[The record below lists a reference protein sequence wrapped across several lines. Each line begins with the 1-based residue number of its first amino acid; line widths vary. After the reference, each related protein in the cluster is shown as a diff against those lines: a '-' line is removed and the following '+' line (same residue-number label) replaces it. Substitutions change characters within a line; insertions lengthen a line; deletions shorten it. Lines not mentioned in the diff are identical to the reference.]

1 MPRWDAAVSS
11 GAWDDLVRRYRE
23 LGGADAGDF
32 DLAELL
38 RQKVE
43 EVEGE

>member
-1 MPRWDAAVSS
+1 MTLWDAAVSAA
-11 GAWDDLVRRYRE
+11 AWRDLVARYRE
-23 LGGADAGDF
+23 AGGAEASDF
-32 DLAELL
+32 ELAELL

>member
-1 MPRWDAAVSS
+1 MPNWDAAVSS
-11 GAWDDLVRRYRE
+11 GAWNDLVARYRA
-23 LGGADAGDF
+23 LGGAEAEDYE
-32 DLAELL
+32 LAELL